1 MLRLGC
7 DIHIEKPSMDIAD
20 RVADLR
26 NRVAWL
32 KNVEFCLLGDQTD
45 RLTKIKTERY
55 DMETF
60 NNNLR
65 KQLKIPVEKKGIESI
80 DNKRNRAI
88 QKYNQLLYIQQCLLD
103 RLESLHVQTRIDQ
116 TKSKAISLPVKQIKN
131 VKTMTRRIREIQDRL
146 TSVKLINKTL
156 NTCKQHLQ
164 CDLDLLRKELP
175 NVQKDIGKKFHQR
188 IILKKEFT
196 DIVDENK
203 RRLKAYQQLLDH
215 TEAQSQQR
223 RIIHEQ
229 AMASI
234 AEQLEDQYQVQMMC
248 KRNNAF
254 EVYFLL
260 FLAVNDMTTSFESR
274 RLTSTNGPT
283 TNIQQ
288 QKSILMSSDEIIQVS
303 CMYDQFYNI
312 ILAGLPIDLNNSEQL
327 KIMTNEIS
335 AKTIAMLT
343 LTNRMIEEKEQ
354 INQQINRTDKLLKL
368 IEMSINC
375 KNDIRYKILDT
386 MVEQRQNLELF
397 YINDSIEEQNRILR
411 QINDFII
418 VLSKALCEHI
428 DTQIITEPSTDFI
441 ERLRSVFNLISKTK
455 TTGSLNENDYQT
467 SPIIR
472 RSGNKENSE
481 YKIISFLL

>member
-7 DIHIEKPSMDIAD
+7 DIHIEKPSMDVAD

-32 KNVEFCLLGDQTD
+32 KNVEFCLLGDQND
-45 RLTKIKTERY
+45 RLTKIKGERY

-65 KQLKIPVEKKGIESI
+65 KQLKIPVEKKTIVSSSEKNAITVKGIESI

-116 TKSKAISLPVKQIKN
+116 TKSKAISMPVKQIKN
-131 VKTMTRRIREIQDRL
+131 VKTITRRIREIQDRL

-223 RIIHEQ
+223 RVIHEQ

-234 AEQLEDQYQVQMMC
+234 AEQLEDQYQVQMM
-248 KRNNAF
+248 
-254 EVYFLL
+254 
-260 FLAVNDMTTSFESR
+260 AVNDMTTSFESR

-283 TNIQQ
+283 INIQQ

-335 AKTIAMLT
+335 AKTVAMLT

-354 INQQINRTDKLLKL
+354 VSQQINRTDKLLKL

-386 MVEQRQNLELF
+386 MVEQRQNSELF

-455 TTGSLNENDYQT
+455 TTGSINENDYQT
-467 SPIIR
+467 SPIIQ
-472 RSGNKENSE
+472 RSGNEENSE

>member
-7 DIHIEKPSMDIAD
+7 DIHIEKPSMDVAD

-45 RLTKIKTERY
+45 RITKIKTERY

-60 NNNLR
+60 NSSLR

-88 QKYNQLLYIQQCLLD
+88 QKYNQLLYIQQCLRG

-116 TKSKAISLPVKQIKN
+116 TKSKAISIPVKQIKN
-131 VKTMTRRIREIQDRL
+131 VKTITRRIREIQDRL

-234 AEQLEDQYQVQMMC
+234 AEQLEDQYQVQMM
-248 KRNNAF
+248 
-254 EVYFLL
+254 
-260 FLAVNDMTTSFESR
+260 AVNDMTTSFESR

-428 DTQIITEPSTDFI
+428 DIQIITEPSTDFI

-455 TTGSLNENDYQT
+455 TTGSINDNDYQT
-467 SPIIR
+467 SPVIR
-472 RSGNKENSE
+472 RSGNEESSE